1 MNDTPSDTPLTNR
14 QRYWLEHLQAWRAEG
29 GSLTDYARA
38 HDLRVKALYYWRGRE
53 RELLGEAV
61 DKPLD
66 QPSFSRVEVVADTP
80 VEVCEDRPLKV
91 SWPNGA
97 RMEWPAGVSTDQLA
111 ILVSAL
117 RQPV

>member
-1 MNDTPSDTPLTNR
+1 MTETLSGARLTNR

-53 RELLGEAV
+53 RKLLGEAM
-61 DKPLD
+61 DEPPA

-80 VEVCEDRPLKV
+80 VGVYEDHPLTV

-111 ILVSAL
+111 ILISAL
-117 RQPV
+117 RQPI